1 MIPGGWGRAF
11 YAGPW
16 VEDRPAVTVANS
28 LRDNGGVSDWP
39 NNWDEPEPSEALE
52 AEEFVPRRRRT
63 WIIWAVVGSVLFLSL
78 VWYVWVTALL
88 NPDNYRDFADLSSS
102 WQGDEDPIGTGA
114 EGRSGWL
121 ALWIG
126 GHLLLQVV
134 ALSLIVRRRHIM
146 STRLIAKWSLLVV
159 FIPFAGVLGFY
170 FYLLEGAI
178 QRGVPGRQEETA
190 SFLRTPRQGM

>member
-1 MIPGGWGRAF
+1 VNDW
-11 YAGPW
+11 
-16 VEDRPAVTVANS
+16 
-28 LRDNGGVSDWP
+28 SD
-39 NNWDEPEPSEALE
+39 NWDDPAPVEALE
-52 AEEFVPRRRRT
+52 AAETGPSRRRA
-63 WIIWAVVGSVLFLSL
+63 WIIWAAVGALLLLAL
-78 VWYVWVTALL
+78 VWFVWVAALL

-102 WQGDEDPIGTGA
+102 WQEGGEPIGSGG

-126 GHLLLQVV
+126 GHVLLQVV
-134 ALSLIVRRRHIM
+134 ALLLIARRRHSM
-146 STRLIAKWSLLVV
+146 STRLIVKWSLLVLFV
-159 FIPFAGVLGFY
+159 PFAGVLGFY